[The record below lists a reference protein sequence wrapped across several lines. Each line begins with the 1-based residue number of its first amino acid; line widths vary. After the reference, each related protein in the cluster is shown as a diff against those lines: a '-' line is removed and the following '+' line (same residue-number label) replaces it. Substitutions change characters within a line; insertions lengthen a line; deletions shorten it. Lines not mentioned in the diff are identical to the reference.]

1 MHDQQGRCFGCGRR
15 AKGAQVQHL
24 SGLEGLQGRCQS
36 DKASQM
42 MDATDMA
49 VKSEA
54 LRAQLRE
61 KLGVRSRDLAQGFKR
76 AGREIPRHL
85 RADGKLL
92 AQAETYVA
100 HPKLAKR
107 VDAAAVG
114 RAFANIGAHLKTVDA
129 ADRRKGFWLGLAG
142 SIVFNLLVIG
152 GMFVLFMWWRGHI

>member
-1 MHDQQGRCFGCGRR
+1 
-15 AKGAQVQHL
+15 
-24 SGLEGLQGRCQS
+24 
-36 DKASQM
+36 M

-76 AGREIPRHL
+76 AGRRLPRYL
-85 RADGKLL
+85 RADAKLL
-92 AQAETYVA
+92 AEAETYAA

-107 VDAAAVG
+107 VDDAAVG
-114 RAFANIGAHLKTVDA
+114 RAFANIGAHLKTVDV

-142 SIVFNLLVIG
+142 SIVFNLLVICG
-152 GMFVLFMWWRGHI
+152 LFVLYMWWRGHI